1 MRSVKLGLFIV
12 VGAILLTFLIFKMGS
27 KSRLF
32 EGRKKIV
39 VKFENTQGI
48 KNGNDVRFSGVN
60 VGAVHEIEIENDSI
74 VRVVLSID
82 SKAAEF
88 IKKDS
93 KATISSEGLVG
104 AKFVGISAGSENSSK
119 IEDGDS
125 IKSGKSFEV
134 DELLKSISKAG
145 ENASKITDRI
155 DSMANSIAMGNGV
168 LGALLAD
175 TMLQKKVESIA
186 YSLDETGKKTNLMA
200 QDLMTVPDQI
210 NKITTKVQ
218 QVTDTLQVTSSNSVR
233 ISDNIQEF
241 SKGLNSDSTTIG
253 KIVGDT
259 AMAKNID
266 HTIDQVNTTAEDVE
280 ATSSKVRNNIFIR
293 LFSSGKEKNKDE
305 LN

>member
-12 VGAILLTFLIFKMGS
+12 VGAVLLVFLIFKMGS

-39 VKFENTQGI
+39 VIFDNTQGI

-60 VGAVHEIEIENDSI
+60 IGAVHEIEIENDSM
-74 VRVVLSID
+74 VKVVLSID
-82 SKAAEF
+82 SKAADF

-104 AKFVGISAGSENSSK
+104 AKFVGISAGSENSAK
-119 IEDGDS
+119 IEEGDS
-125 IKSGKSFEV
+125 IKSRKNFEV
-134 DELLKSISKAG
+134 DELLKSISKVS
-145 ENASKITDRI
+145 ENASQITDKL
-155 DSMANSIAMGNGV
+155 DSITNSIAMGNGV

-200 QDLMTVPDQI
+200 QDLMTIPDQI
-210 NKITTKVQ
+210 NKITNKVQ
-218 QVTDTLQVTSSNSVR
+218 QVADTLQVTSSNSVR

-293 LFSSGKEKNKDE
+293 LFSSGKDKNKDE

>member
-12 VGAILLTFLIFKMGS
+12 VGAILLVFLIFKMGS

-39 VKFENTQGI
+39 VIFNNTQGI

-60 VGAVHEIEIENDSI
+60 VGAVHEIEIENDSM
-74 VRVVLSID
+74 VKVVLSID
-82 SKAAEF
+82 SKAVEF

-104 AKFVGISAGSENSSK
+104 AKFVGISSGSEHSSK

-125 IKSGKSFEV
+125 IKPGKSFEV

-145 ENASKITDRI
+145 DNASKITGRL

-175 TMLQKKVESIA
+175 TMLQNRVENIA

-210 NKITTKVQ
+210 NEITTKVQ
-218 QVTDTLQVTSSNSVR
+218 QVTDTLQVTSSNTVR

-241 SKGLNSDSTTIG
+241 SQGLNSDSTTIG
-253 KIVGDT
+253 KLASDT
-259 AMAKNID
+259 AMAKQID

-280 ATSSKVRNNIFIR
+280 ATSNKVRNNIFVR
-293 LFSSGKEKNKDE
+293 LFSSGKDKNKDE
-305 LN
+305 QN

>member
-210 NKITTKVQ
+210 NKITNKVQ
-218 QVTDTLQVTSSNSVR
+218 QVADTLQVTSSNSVR
-233 ISDNIQEF
+233 ISDNIEEF

-259 AMAKNID
+259 AMAQNID

>member
-12 VGAILLTFLIFKMGS
+12 VGAVLLVFLIFKMGS

-39 VKFENTQGI
+39 VIFDNTQGI

-60 VGAVHEIEIENDSI
+60 IGAVHEIEIENDSM
-74 VRVVLSID
+74 VKVVLSID
-82 SKAAEF
+82 SKAADF

-104 AKFVGISAGSENSSK
+104 AKFVGISAGSENSAK
-119 IEDGDS
+119 IEEGDS
-125 IKSGKSFEV
+125 IKSRKNFEV
-134 DELLKSISKAG
+134 DELLKSISKVS
-145 ENASKITDRI
+145 ENASQITDKL
-155 DSMANSIAMGNGV
+155 DSITNSIAMGNGV

-210 NKITTKVQ
+210 NKITNKVQ
-218 QVTDTLQVTSSNSVR
+218 QVADTLQVTSSNSVR

-293 LFSSGKEKNKDE
+293 LFSSGKDKNKDE

>member
-200 QDLMTVPDQI
+200 QDLMAVPDQI

-259 AMAKNID
+259 AMAQNID